1 MAGKSSAQ
9 RTFEL
14 LWGLREQ
21 PTRGPKPSLSIEQI
35 VRAAIEIADSEG
47 LEAVSMRRV
56 AEQFGVTTM
65 SLYRYVPSKNDLLE
79 LMLDTIAAPAPD
91 PSEMPEHWRDA
102 LFWWARQNLDAFRRH
117 PWLVRF
123 PFSHPPFGPNNIKW
137 METAL
142 RAMEGSGLGPEQRI
156 WVLILLSGFVR
167 SQAAQELAFQEGAR
181 MTDVEPEE
189 WSRVY
194 AEMLRKVVQDGEH
207 PALATIVESGV
218 FDVPEQGPDD
228 DFEYGLTLLLDGIEA
243 MINSRVPAGQ
253 QRSSRPSPQRQAPDE
268 PPAGRSSP

>member
-35 VRAAIEIADSEG
+35 VQAAIEIADSDG

-56 AEQFGVTTM
+56 AERFGVTTM

-79 LMLDTIAAPAPD
+79 LMLEAIAAPGPD
-91 PSEMPEHWRDA
+91 PAEMPGHWRDA
-102 LFWWARQNLDAFRRH
+102 LHWWARQNLSAFRRH

-137 METAL
+137 MESAL
-142 RAMEGSGLGPEQRI
+142 RAMEGSGMGPEQRI
-156 WVLILLSGFVR
+156 WVLILLSGYVR

-181 MTDVEPEE
+181 MTGVEPEE
-189 WSRVY
+189 WNRVY
-194 AEMLRKVVQDGEH
+194 AGMLRKVVEGGEH
-207 PALATIVESGV
+207 PALAKIVESGV
-218 FDVPEQGPDD
+218 FDVPVQGPDE
-228 DFEYGLTLLLDGIEA
+228 DFEYGLMFLLDGIEA
-243 MINSRVPAGQ
+243 MINSWLSTGQ
-253 QRSSRPSPQRQAPDE
+253 KSSSRSDP
-268 PPAGRSSP
+268 